1 MRLQR
6 ILSEVNVM
14 NEKSGITISKKSF
27 LSSVTILGILMVLSG
42 LLTRIIP
49 SGAYERIFTEG
60 RESVVPGSFRFMDN
74 VDYPFYRWFTA
85 PVEVLFG
92 SDALTII
99 VIILFILLIGSS
111 FRVLDKSGIL
121 RYIMASIVKRFEKRK
136 YILMGI
142 LILFF
147 MLFGSLFGIFEEL
160 IVLVPMAV
168 TLSYSLG
175 WDSLV
180 GLGISAMASGFGFS
194 AAIFNP
200 FTLGVAQTLADLPP
214 YSGMAYRVLIF
225 ITIYLALYGFLYL
238 YARRIEKKPS
248 LSPVYQEDRAAKR
261 RFSLDEEVR
270 DSDHEKMDK
279 AVKIYTIFMGLMVFV
294 ILLGFFIPVL
304 SQITLPLVAII
315 FLIAGVVG
323 GILSEYGN
331 FKEILWDL
339 ARGFLSMLPAALLIL
354 MAMSIKH
361 IMTEGKVMDSILYYA
376 SGYIEGLSP
385 NLAVLGLYVLILVL
399 DFFIGSGS
407 AKAFLVMPIILP
419 LTDMVDVTRQ
429 TAILAFCFG
438 DGFSNLMFPTNPT
451 LMIALGLT
459 VVSYPKWIRW
469 SIKIQV
475 VVFLITLGFLF
486 LANSFGYGPF

>member
-1 MRLQR
+1 M
-6 ILSEVNVM
+6 S
-14 NEKSGITISKKSF
+14 EKSGITISKKSF
-27 LSSVTILGILMVLSG
+27 LSSVTILGILIVLAG
-42 LLTRIIP
+42 ILTRIIP
-49 SGAYERIFTEG
+49 AGVYERIMVDG
-60 RESVVPGSFRFMDN
+60 RESVLPESFEFIGK
-74 VDYPFYRWFTA
+74 VDYPVFRWLTA

-92 SDALTII
+92 PDAVTII

-111 FRVLDKSGIL
+111 FRVLDRSGIL
-121 RYIMASIVKRFEKRK
+121 RYIMESIVKRFEKRK
-136 YILMGI
+136 YLLMGI

-180 GLGISAMASGFGFS
+180 GLGISAMASGFGFA

-200 FTLGVAQTLADLPP
+200 FTLGVAQTLADLPA
-214 YSGMAYRVLIF
+214 YSGTGYRVLIF
-225 ITIYLALYGFLYL
+225 VTIYLVLYGFLYF
-238 YARRIEKKPS
+238 YARRIEKRPS
-248 LSPVYQEDRAAKR
+248 ASPVYQEDRAVKS
-261 RFSLDEEVR
+261 RFSFEGKETLLGND
-270 DSDHEKMDK
+270 KLKK
-279 AVKIYTIFMGLMVFV
+279 AVKIYTMFMGLMVLT

-304 SQITLPLVAII
+304 SQITLPLVAVI
-315 FLIAGVVG
+315 FLIAGILG
-323 GILSEYGN
+323 GVLSEYGT
-331 FKEILWDL
+331 LDDL
-339 ARGFLSMLPAALLIL
+339 LRDLLKGLMSMLPAVVLIL

-376 SGYIEGLSP
+376 SGYMEGLSP
-385 NLAVLGLYVLILVL
+385 NLGVLGLYLLILVL

-407 AKAFLVMPIILP
+407 AKAFLVMPVVLP
-419 LTDMVDVTRQ
+419 LTDLVGITRQ
-429 TAILAFCFG
+429 TTILAFCFG
-438 DGFSNLMFPTNPT
+438 DGFSNLLFPTNPT

-469 SIKIQV
+469 SIKVQAL
-475 VVFLITLGFLF
+475 VFLITLGFLF

>member
-1 MRLQR
+1 MQLQR
-6 ILSEVNVM
+6 IIGEVKAM
-14 NEKSGITISKKSF
+14 SEKSGITISKKSF
-27 LSSVTILGILMVLSG
+27 LTSVSILGILMILSG

-49 SGAYERIFTEG
+49 NGVYERILTEG
-60 RESVVPGSFRFMDN
+60 RESVVPDSFRFISN
-74 VDYPFYRWFTA
+74 VDYPIYRWFTA

-92 SDALTII
+92 QDALTII

-121 RYIMASIVKRFEKRK
+121 RYIMSSIVKRFEKRK
-136 YILMGI
+136 YLLMGF

-200 FTLGVAQTLADLPP
+200 FTLGVAQKLADLPP
-214 YSGMAYRVLIF
+214 YSGTAYRVLIF
-225 ITIYLALYGFLYL
+225 ITIFLVLYGFLYL

-261 RFSLDEEVR
+261 RFSFDEESP
-270 DSDHEKMDK
+270 DPDQEKMNK
-279 AVKIYTIFMGLMVFV
+279 AVKIYSIFMGIMVFV
-294 ILLGFFIPVL
+294 ILLGFFVPVL

-315 FLIAGVVG
+315 FLVAGVVG
-323 GILSEYGN
+323 GIFSEYGTL
-331 FKEILWDL
+331 KVLLMDL
-339 ARGFLSMLPAALLIL
+339 FRGFLAMLPAVILIL

-361 IMTEGKVMDSILYYA
+361 IMTEGMVMDSILYYA

-429 TAILAFCFG
+429 TAILAFSFG

-469 SIKIQV
+469 SIKVQII
-475 VVFLITLGFLF
+475 VFIITAGFLF